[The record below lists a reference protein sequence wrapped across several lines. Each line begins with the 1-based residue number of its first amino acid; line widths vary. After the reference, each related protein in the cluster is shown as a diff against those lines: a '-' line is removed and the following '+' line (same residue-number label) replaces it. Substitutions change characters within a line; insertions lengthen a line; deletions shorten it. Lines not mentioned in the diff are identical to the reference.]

1 VAASLS
7 IWLIVWKRSKA
18 TSLALAPERSLKR
31 NEYDRNTYSGFNQCG
46 RFRSGRNTALLLNY
60 RGFTSIERR
69 LEVLEQ
75 DVNECSKLLDVQ
87 DTRLTLLEK
96 QK

>member
-1 VAASLS
+1 VA
-7 IWLIVWKRSKA
+7 LISAGGSVLVA
-18 TSLALAPERSLKR
+18 I
-31 NEYDRNTYSGFNQCG
+31 
-46 RFRSGRNTALLLNY
+46 TALLLNY

-69 LEVLEQ
+69 LEVLEH
-75 DVNECSKLLDVQ
+75 DVKEFYKLLGVQ